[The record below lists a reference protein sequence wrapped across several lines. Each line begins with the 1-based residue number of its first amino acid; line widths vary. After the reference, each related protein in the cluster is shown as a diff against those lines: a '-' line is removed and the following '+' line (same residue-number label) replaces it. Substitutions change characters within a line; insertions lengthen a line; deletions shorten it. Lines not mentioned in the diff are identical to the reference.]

1 MNTENNDNEIFT
13 NTYSD
18 PAESASSAPAE
29 EAVGV
34 IQQETYE
41 APAAE
46 PAAAPQ
52 SMYTQPA
59 SPRQSWYSSY
69 EPAADTVTRSTD
81 NAKKAK
87 KERKGM
93 SAAAIV
99 ALCLVCA
106 LVAGAAGS
114 AGTYIATKNGSSSTL
129 GQALDS
135 LTTTPVPV
143 ISTVSYDG
151 AVNEAAAAIYEL
163 AKQQVVGINTTI
175 DYGYNFF
182 GQPSTASVTGSGVI
196 ISDDGYILTN
206 YHVIEEA
213 DEGGYPVEVMMYD
226 ETAYDAQIVGYD
238 KDNDIALLKI
248 DAIGLNAAQLG
259 NSDDLTV
266 GQTVY
271 AVGNPLGELS
281 YTITG
286 GMVSATDRTITT
298 ESNVAVNMF
307 QIDAAVNSG
316 NSGGPVYNSAGQVI
330 GIVTAKY
337 SATGV
342 EGIGFAIPISDAAH
356 IANQI
361 LEYGYVADKAY
372 MGITCA
378 TVSSSAAQS
387 YNMVVGAYVNSINEG
402 SAAEKAGLQVDDIIT
417 ALDGK
422 AVAGSSELTAMI
434 KQYHAGDE
442 AELTVWRD
450 GEEITLTI
458 VFDVKQP
465 EEETTTGASGE
476 SGSAEPSQ
484 DGQYYYYGDGGD
496 IEDFFSQFFG
506 NFGGFGR

>member
-1 MNTENNDNEIFT
+1 MNEENDFYSHNDNE
-13 NTYSD
+13 NAAREE
-18 PAESASSAPAE
+18 PAYNAPADGSYSYVPPE
-29 EAVGV
+29 SERR
-34 IQQETYE
+34 TYVS
-41 APAAE
+41 E
-46 PAAAPQ
+46 PASQQTAYSYAA
-52 SMYTQPA
+52 
-59 SPRQSWYSSY
+59 
-69 EPAADTVTRSTD
+69 PAADTSSKKTKREKKSRMSTGGIVT
-81 NAKKAK
+81 
-87 KERKGM
+87 
-93 SAAAIV
+93 
-99 ALCLVCA
+99 LCLACA

-114 AGTYIATKNGSSSTL
+114 AGTYIATRNHDSAL

-135 LTTTPVPV
+135 LAPTPVPV

-151 AVNEAAAAIYEL
+151 AGNEAAAAIYEL

-196 ISDDGYILTN
+196 ISEDGYILTN
-206 YHVIEEA
+206 YHVVEDA
-213 DEGGYPVEVMMYD
+213 DKGGYPVEVMMYD
-226 ETAYDAQIVGYD
+226 ETTYEAEIVGFD
-238 KDNDIALLKI
+238 EDNDIALLKI
-248 DAIGLNAAQLG
+248 DAVGLNAAQLG
-259 NSDDLTV
+259 SSDDLTV

-316 NSGGPVYNSAGQVI
+316 NSGGPVYNAAGQVV

-372 MGITCA
+372 MGIQCS
-378 TVSSSAAQS
+378 TVSSSAAEA
-387 YNMVVGAYVNSINEG
+387 YDMVEGAYVKTVNEG
-402 SAAEKAGLQVDDIIT
+402 SAAETAGLQTGDIIT

-422 AVAGSSELTAMI
+422 AVSGSSELTSMI
-434 KQYHAGDE
+434 KQYHAGDT
-442 AELTVWRD
+442 AEITVWRN
-450 GEEITLTI
+450 GEEVLLSIT
-458 VFDVKQP
+458 FDEKLP
-465 EEETTTGASGE
+465 EEESKEEEKTDGGAS
-476 SGSAEPSQ
+476 SPEPGQ
-484 DGQYYYYGDGGD
+484 DGQYYYYGNGD
-496 IEDFFSQFFG
+496 DMEEFFRQFFD
-506 NFGGFGR
+506 NFGGFGGYGR

>member
-1 MNTENNDNEIFT
+1 MNEENDI
-13 NTYSD
+13 YSD
-18 PAESASSAPAE
+18 SVSESAASDAPAWSEPADSAYNSAPAE
-29 EAVGV
+29 SERWTNVYEAAAPSEPATEPVTP
-34 IQQETYE
+34 QQPAYSYA

-46 PAAAPQ
+46 PAK
-52 SMYTQPA
+52 TG
-59 SPRQSWYSSY
+59 R
-69 EPAADTVTRSTD
+69 E
-81 NAKKAK
+81 KKS
-87 KERKGM
+87 RRGM
-93 SAAAIV
+93 STGGVV
-99 ALCLVCA
+99 ALCLACA
-106 LVAGAAGS
+106 IVAGAAGS
-114 AGTYIATKNGSSSTL
+114 AGTYLATRNRNSVL

-135 LTTTPVPV
+135 LAPTPVPV

-151 AVNEAAAAIYEL
+151 AGNEAAAAIYEL
-163 AKQQVVGINTTI
+163 AKQQVVGISTTI

-196 ISDDGYILTN
+196 ISEDGYILTN
-206 YHVIEEA
+206 YHVVEDA
-213 DEGGYPVEVMMYD
+213 QKGGYPVEVMMYD
-226 ETAYDAQIVGYD
+226 ETSYEAEIVGFD
-238 KDNDIALLKI
+238 EDNDIALLKI
-248 DAIGLNAAQLG
+248 DAVGLHPAQLG
-259 NSDDLTV
+259 SSDDLTV

-316 NSGGPVYNSAGQVI
+316 NSGGPVYNSAGQVV

-372 MGITCA
+372 MGIQCT
-378 TVSSSAAQS
+378 TVSSSAAAS
-387 YNMVVGAYVNSINEG
+387 YDMVVGAYVNAVNEG
-402 SAAEKAGLQVDDIIT
+402 SAAEKAGLQKGDIIT

-422 AVAGSSELTAMI
+422 AVVGSSELTAMI
-434 KQYHAGDE
+434 KQYHAGDS

-450 GEEITLTI
+450 GEEVTLTI
-458 VFDVKQP
+458 VFDVKAP
-465 EEETTTGASGE
+465 EEETNDEASSE
-476 SGSAEPSQ
+476 SGASAEPGQ
-484 DGQYYYYGDGGD
+484 DGQYYYYGDGSD
-496 IEDFFSQFFG
+496 MEDFFREFFD
-506 NFGGFGR
+506 NFGGFGGFGR